1 MVDKIFKNKEK
12 NITKTTTIQPTTA
25 YNDNESMA
33 KMTNKTKEFTQI
45 NNISSK

>member
-1 MVDKIFKNKEK
+1 MVEKIFKYNEK
-12 NITKTTTIQPTTA
+12 NIRKTTRRQLTIA

-45 NNISSK
+45 NKM